1 MVVSQLAGS
10 IGPRSLVIIGAG
22 GFGREVLDIV
32 EGLGGG
38 AYKFLGFLD
47 DGTPDERLLVARSV
61 RHLGPL
67 SSLADI
73 DADYVVAV
81 ANPDARRRIDAFADG
96 LGRRAPVLVHPS
108 AYVGSLVTLGPGTVV
123 CAHASLT
130 TNISVGRHGHININ
144 VTIGHDV
151 VLDDYVTVLPGSNV
165 SGNVRLD
172 AGVTLGTNSSVIQ
185 GCRVGA
191 GATVGAGAAVVR
203 DIEPGVTAVG
213 VPARPRIANPDD

>member
-1 MVVSQLAGS
+1 MVVSPGVGS
-10 IGPRSLVIIGAG
+10 TGPRPLVIIGAG
-22 GFGREVLDIV
+22 GFGREVLDII
-32 EGLGGG
+32 ESLGGG
-38 AYKFLGFLD
+38 AYEFLGFLD
-47 DGTPDERLLVARSV
+47 DGTPDEPLMAARSA

-67 SSLADI
+67 SSLVDI

-81 ANPDARRRIDAFADG
+81 ADPNARRRIDAFADG

-108 AYVGSLVTLGPGTVV
+108 AYVGSLVTLGPGTVI
-123 CAHASLT
+123 CPHATMT
-130 TNISVGRHGHININ
+130 TNITVGRHGQIHVN
-144 VTIGHDV
+144 TAIGHDT
-151 VLDDYVTVLPGSNV
+151 VLEDYVTVLPGSNV
-165 SGNVRLD
+165 SGNVHLE

-191 GATVGAGAAVVR
+191 GTTVGAGAAVVR